1 MKLLERYHENHLLY
15 LPDNQENRNFYV
27 HLANSYTIFN
37 KTPKY
42 QYISDLSENTE
53 KHSII
58 SFEKITDTE
67 NYELEHIVTNEKS
80 QNADRLYLYKSK

>member
-1 MKLLERYHENHLLY
+1 MPE
-15 LPDNQENRNFYV
+15 NQENRNFYI
-27 HLANSYTIFN
+27 HLANSYTLFN

-42 QYISDLSENTE
+42 QYITNLSQNTE
-53 KHSII
+53 KHSLI
-58 SFEKITDTE
+58 SFQKITDTE